1 MARRI
6 FRESALNRYNER
18 LEKIE
23 LPRYATAP
31 WAALGW
37 LGVLLLLTVTGLL
50 LSVQLPET
58 VIGTG
63 IVVEG
68 AAVGQVGDPG
78 THEAMVAVFLPAEYA
93 ARLSAGQP
101 VELTLPA
108 LTPGSAEVVG
118 TRVRAV
124 EPVLL
129 SPAEARAR
137 FGLDA
142 ATGARLNGP
151 VAVAVLDVALPG
163 GLWLG
168 SVGQAQ
174 VELGSRSVLSLLP
187 RLMAGE
193 TGLDSGGGNE

>member
-6 FRESALNRYNER
+6 FRESALNRYTER
-18 LEKIE
+18 MEKIE

-50 LSVQLPET
+50 LTVQLPESVT
-58 VIGTG
+58 GTG
-63 IVVEG
+63 IVVDG
-68 AAVGQVGDPG
+68 AAVSEADDPD
-78 THEAMVAVFLPAEYA
+78 THDAMVAVFLPAEYA
-93 ARLSAGQP
+93 SRVSAGQP

-108 LTPGSAEVVG
+108 LTPGSGEAVA

-124 EPVLL
+124 APELL
-129 SPAEARAR
+129 SPAQARAR

-142 ATGARLNGP
+142 ATGAQLNGP

-168 SVGQAQ
+168 SVGEAQ
-174 VELGSRSVLSLLP
+174 IELGSRSVLSLLP
-187 RLMAGE
+187 RLLLGE
-193 TGLDSGGGNE
+193 SGLDSGGGNE